1 MIAVVEEF
9 AGRLPPGGTVAD
21 LGCGTGQHAVA
32 LALRGFNMIAVDY
45 APAMLARA
53 RTYARVQSA
62 TVEFREL
69 DLNEDLLFAAETL
82 DGALCVSVMQVVDQP
97 TRLLGQIRE
106 ALRPGGYVLIE
117 SVRHL
122 GALSCGDHLG
132 ARDRIINGAKK
143 LAAKVPGAV
152 KQYQLDDV
160 AQLCISAGLEVMATN
175 VYESTFT
182 ATARRT

>member
-9 AGRLPPGGTVAD
+9 TARLPLGGTVAD

-32 LALRGFNMIAVDY
+32 LALRGFNVIAVDY

-53 RTYARVQSA
+53 RTHARAQSA
-62 TVEFREL
+62 TIEFREL
-69 DLNEDLLFAAETL
+69 DLNEALPFAAETL

-97 TRLLGQIRE
+97 TRLLGRIRE

-117 SVRHL
+117 SVRYP
-122 GALSCGDHLG
+122 GALSRGHHLG
-132 ARDRIINGAKK
+132 VRDRIINGAKK

-160 AQLCISAGLEVMATN
+160 VELCVSVGLEVTATH
-175 VYESTFT
+175 VYERTFT

>member
-32 LALRGFNMIAVDY
+32 LALRGFNVVAVDF

-53 RTYARVQSA
+53 RTHARAQSA
-62 TVEFREL
+62 TIEFRRF
-69 DLNEDLLFAAETL
+69 DLNEDLPFAAETL

-117 SVRHL
+117 SVRYP

-143 LAAKVPGAV
+143 LAAKMPGAV
-152 KQYQLDDV
+152 RRYQLDDV
-160 AQLCISAGLEVMATN
+160 AHLCVSVGLEVTATH
-175 VYESTFT
+175 VYEPTFT